1 MKTKEW
7 EDQPGSGMMKI
18 NCPGCGTVHTIYTK
32 ESEHNKVVWGFN
44 GNLDKPTFTPSVR
57 ITWPHTDEDGNKNN
71 ECCHFHIVDGRI
83 EFCGDC
89 THALSGQVLELTDI

>member
-18 NCPGCGTVHTIYTK
+18 NCPGCKTAHTIFTK
-32 ESEHNKVVWGFN
+32 VTERNNVIWGFN
-44 GNLDKPTFTPSVR
+44 GDLNKPTFTPSVK
-57 ITWPHTDEDGNKNN
+57 ITWPEEQKQH
-71 ECCHFHIVDGRI
+71 CCHFHINEGRI

-89 THALSGQVLELTDI
+89 THELSGKVFELTDV